1 MIIKKKVSKKQNT
14 EFGVVASL
22 AMLIVSVW
30 HKIDLNVYIIILLL
44 ASLLF
49 PVIYTPFAWLWFG
62 LAKVLERIMSKVAL
76 LLIFVLVITP
86 VGLIRRVFGKD
97 NLHKSRSQMHK
108 NIFENQIHTYKPC
121 DFENQF

>member
-1 MIIKKKVSKKQNT
+1 MVSKKQNT

-97 NLHKSRSQMHK
+97 NLHKSRSQMQK
-108 NIFENQIHTYKPC
+108 NIFENQIHTYKSC
-121 DFENQF
+121 DLEKQF